1 MTKRGEF
8 YAITKGAPL
17 RSRSLGEFKVI
28 RFLCAGLYVLLPLC
42 SSVFAQSACPDI
54 PPPYGLLRQDEDY
67 RYLSNPACGQEYW
80 DRLKYVP
87 LGSNEDRFLTFGGEI
102 REWYEGFRNASWG
115 FGPQDDNGYLLQRL
129 STYLDIH
136 PAPRIRF
143 FVQLTSDIEAG
154 RTGGPRPVT
163 DESKLFFEEGFAD
176 ITLAKA
182 SNQSVV
188 LRLGRQEFEFG
199 SGRFVDVREG
209 PNVRQAFDGASLKWK
224 TSAWTVDGLA
234 TKPVLNGTGILDA
247 PTNHSSTFWG
257 VYAVHPLSEIKGG
270 NIDLYYL
277 GIARKNAAFEKG
289 SENELRHTVGGR
301 FWGGRNGWSYNSEAM
316 FQWGTFGPDGIRAWA
331 TTHDTAYTF
340 RSTALRPQV
349 GATAGIANGNHGGS
363 RSPLGTFNPLFPT
376 GFYFGQGGISLL
388 GPLNLFEVGPHVSLQ
403 LTRSLSVVADD
414 HTFWRTSLQ
423 DGVYGLGINL
433 LVSGQGNTGRYIG
446 NQPSVGVYWNAGRHL
461 SVSTAYAHFLVG
473 TFLAKASPPGR
484 DVDYAAVW
492 TTYKF

>member
-1 MTKRGEF
+1 M
-8 YAITKGAPL
+8 
-17 RSRSLGEFKVI
+17 I
-28 RFLCAGLYVLLPLC
+28 RFLFAGLYVLLPLC
-42 SSVFAQSACPDI
+42 SSVFAQSVCPDI

-234 TKPVLNGTGILDA
+234 TKPVLNGIGILDA
-247 PTNHSSTFWG
+247 PTNHSST
-257 VYAVHPLSEIKGG
+257 
-270 NIDLYYL
+270 
-277 GIARKNAAFEKG
+277 
-289 SENELRHTVGGR
+289 
-301 FWGGRNGWSYNSEAM
+301 
-316 FQWGTFGPDGIRAWA
+316 
-331 TTHDTAYTF
+331 
-340 RSTALRPQV
+340 
-349 GATAGIANGNHGGS
+349 
-363 RSPLGTFNPLFPT
+363 LFD
-376 GFYFGQGGISLL
+376 LL
-388 GPLNLFEVGPHVSLQ
+388 GSLC
-403 LTRSLSVVADD
+403 S
-414 HTFWRTSLQ
+414 
-423 DGVYGLGINL
+423 
-433 LVSGQGNTGRYIG
+433 
-446 NQPSVGVYWNAGRHL
+446 
-461 SVSTAYAHFLVG
+461 
-473 TFLAKASPPGR
+473 
-484 DVDYAAVW
+484 
-492 TTYKF
+492 

>member
-1 MTKRGEF
+1 M
-8 YAITKGAPL
+8 
-17 RSRSLGEFKVI
+17 I
-28 RFLCAGLYVLLPLC
+28 RFLCAGVYVLLPLC
-42 SSVFAQSACPDI
+42 GSLFAQSVRPNI

-67 RYLSNPACGQEYW
+67 RYLSNPACGQDYW
-80 DRLKYVP
+80 DHLKYVP
-87 LGSNEDRFLTFGGEI
+87 LGSNEDRFVTFGGEI

-129 STYLDIH
+129 STYVDIH
-136 PAPRIRF
+136 PAPRIR
-143 FVQLTSDIEAG
+143 
-154 RTGGPRPVT
+154 
-163 DESKLFFEEGFAD
+163 
-176 ITLAKA
+176 
-182 SNQSVV
+182 VV

-224 TSAWTVDGLA
+224 TPTWTVHGLA

-257 VYAVHPLSEIKGG
+257 VYAVHPLPEIKGG

-316 FQWGTFGPDGIRAWA
+316 FQWGEFGPNGIRAWA

-349 GATAGIANGNHGGS
+349 GATAGIASGNHGGS
-363 RSPLGTFNPLFPT
+363 GSPLGTFNPLFPT
-376 GFYFGQGGISLL
+376 GFYFGQGGVSLL
-388 GPLNLFEVGPHVSLQ
+388 GPLNLFEVGPHVSVQ

-433 LVSGQGNTGRYIG
+433 LVSGQGNSGRYIG
-446 NQPSVGVYWNAGRHL
+446 NQPSVGVYWNASRHL